1 MYVKKEQINQR
12 RALFYAQTTIK
23 VACSTMEDETIKH
36 RPWEF
41 INQTLGERNSV
52 ELGEALDKTKINL
65 SREKQ

>member
-1 MYVKKEQINQR
+1 
-12 RALFYAQTTIK
+12 
-23 VACSTMEDETIKH
+23 MEDETIKH